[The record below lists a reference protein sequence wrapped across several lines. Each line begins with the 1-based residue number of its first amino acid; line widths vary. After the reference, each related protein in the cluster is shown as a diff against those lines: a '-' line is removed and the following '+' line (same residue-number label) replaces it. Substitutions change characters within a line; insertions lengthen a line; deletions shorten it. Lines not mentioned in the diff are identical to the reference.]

1 MNKLTLIACL
11 ASTTFFMSCSND
23 DDNSTNV
30 NAPETYTFT
39 REGATSVNYGGQ
51 TTRIQMGEEFIV
63 ALKDNTKTEAALDA
77 MFAHEAGNN
86 DFSNAS
92 RNSAASTEQ
101 FPPSQG
107 CEACQQREKQTDS
120 RCC

>member
-63 ALKDNTKTEAALDA
+63 ALKDNTKIEYYPSLQIRKT
-77 MFAHEAGNN
+77 NN
-86 DFSNAS
+86 K
-92 RNSAASTEQ
+92 EIIV
-101 FPPSQG
+101 
-107 CEACQQREKQTDS
+107 KYLQTTTG
-120 RCC
+120 RVILNYTIQKILNFL